1 MWVALA
7 VICLIFILLPRR
19 EGFKFEMKAET
30 GSLGLHRLPL
40 LATAAAKS
48 ARYARE
54 SVVNV
59 IPFRGHLRAMHR
71 NLRRKF

>member
-7 VICLIFILLPRR
+7 VLCLMIVLLPRR
-19 EGFKFEMKAET
+19 EGFKFEMKADT
-30 GSLGLHRLPL
+30 GSLGLHRVPL
-40 LATAAAKS
+40 LARAAAQS

-54 SVVNV
+54 SVINL

-71 NLRRKF
+71 NWRRKF